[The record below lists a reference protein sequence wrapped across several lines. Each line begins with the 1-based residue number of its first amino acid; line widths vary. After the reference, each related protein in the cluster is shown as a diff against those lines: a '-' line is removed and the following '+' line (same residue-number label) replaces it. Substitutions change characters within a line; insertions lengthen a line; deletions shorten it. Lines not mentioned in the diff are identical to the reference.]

1 MKTMLKP
8 FNELRKVDVSQ
19 YVEKRDGM
27 DYLNWAKCID
37 LLHEHG
43 AENVFFKPLT
53 NENGSSLFMSD
64 QVFTDKNGVTNRCYE
79 VAVEIT
85 IDNDTFVMR
94 SPLMNGT
101 NPVKD
106 NSLSQQRVWNSQC
119 RCFVKGIAIRTGL
132 GFGLWSANDYTE
144 EKVFDDSSKH
154 SLQVI
159 KERVQ
164 KIYTEKHRVKKM
176 SAGDI
181 AKALGKTEDEVKLIF
196 TYYDM
201 LDKFE
206 KDLAKL

>member
-1 MKTMLKP
+1 MLKN
-8 FNELRKVDVSQ
+8 FNELRKVDVTP

-27 DYLNWAKCID
+27 DYLNWARCLD
-37 LLHEHG
+37 LLYEHG
-43 AENVFFKPLT
+43 ATKVFFEPLT

-64 QVFTDKNGVTNRCYE
+64 HTFTDKNGVTNRCYE
-79 VAVEIT
+79 VAVRIT
-85 IDNDTFVMR
+85 IDDDVFVMR

-106 NSLSQQRVWNSQC
+106 NSLTQQRVWNAQT
-119 RCFVKGIAIRTGL
+119 RCFVKGVAIRTGL
-132 GFGLWSANDYTE
+132 GFGLWSDNDYTE

-181 AKALGKTEDEVKLIF
+181 AKALGKSEDEVKLIF

-201 LDKFE
+201 LMKFE
-206 KDLAKL
+206 EDLAKL

>member
-1 MKTMLKP
+1 MLKN
-8 FNELRKVDVSQ
+8 FDEMRKVDVSQ
-19 YVEKRDGM
+19 HVEKRDGM
-27 DYLNWAKCID
+27 DYLNWAKCVD
-37 LLHEHG
+37 LLHDNG
-43 AENVFFKPLT
+43 AEKVFFIPLT

-64 QVFTDKNGVTNRCYE
+64 QTFTDKNGVTNRCYE

-85 IDNDTFVMR
+85 IDDDVFIMR

-101 NPVKD
+101 NPVRD
-106 NSLSQQRVWNSQC
+106 NYLTQQQVWNAQT
-119 RCFVKGIAIRTGL
+119 RCFVKGVALRTGL
-132 GFGLWSANDYTE
+132 GFSLWSDNDYTE

-201 LDKFE
+201 LEKFE
-206 KDLAKL
+206 KDLQQL

>member
-1 MKTMLKP
+1 MLKN
-8 FNELRKVDVSQ
+8 FDELRNVDVSGD
-19 YVEKRDGM
+19 VEQRDGM
-27 DYLNWAKCID
+27 DYLNWAKCVD
-37 LLHEHG
+37 LLHKHG
-43 AENVFFKPLT
+43 AEKVFFEPMT
-53 NENGSSLFMSD
+53 NENGSSLFMSE
-64 QVFTDKNGVTNRCYE
+64 QTFTDKNGNSNRCYE
-79 VAVEIT
+79 VAVKIT
-85 IDNDTFVMR
+85 IDDDVFVMR

-106 NSLSQQRVWNSQC
+106 NSLSQQRVWNAQT
-119 RCFVKGIAIRTGL
+119 RCFVKGVALRTGL
-132 GFGLWSANDYTE
+132 GFGLWSTNDYTE

-164 KIYTEKHRVKKM
+164 KTYTEKHRVKKM

-201 LDKFE
+201 LEKFE
-206 KDLAKL
+206 KDLQQL

>member
-1 MKTMLKP
+1 MLKP
-8 FNELRKVDVSQ
+8 FNELRKVDVTP
-19 YVEKRDGM
+19 YVEQRDNM
-27 DYLNWAKCID
+27 DYLNWAKCLD
-37 LLHEHG
+37 LLYEHG
-43 AENVFFKPLT
+43 AEKVFFKPLT

-85 IDNDTFVMR
+85 IDDDVFVMR

-106 NSLSQQRVWNSQC
+106 NSLTQQRVWNAQT
-119 RCFVKGIAIRTGL
+119 RCFVKGVAIRTGL
-132 GFGLWSANDYTE
+132 GFGLWSDNDYTE

-181 AKALGKTEDEVKLIF
+181 AKALGKSEDEVKLIF

-201 LDKFE
+201 LMKFE
-206 KDLAKL
+206 EDLAKL

>member
-1 MKTMLKP
+1 MLKS
-8 FNELRKVDVSQ
+8 FAEMRKIDVS
-19 YVEKRDGM
+19 EFTDKRDGM
-27 DYLNWAKCID
+27 DYLNWAKCVD
-37 LLHEHG
+37 LLYDNG
-43 AENVFFKPLT
+43 AEKVFFEPLV
-53 NENGSSLFMSD
+53 NENGSSLFMSE
-64 QVFTDKNGVTNRCYE
+64 QTFTDKNGNTNRCYE

-85 IDNDTFVMR
+85 IDDDVFVMR
-94 SPLMNGT
+94 SPLMNGS

-106 NSLSQQRVWNSQC
+106 NSLTQQRVWNAQT
-119 RCFVKGIAIRTGL
+119 RCFVKGVALRTGL

-164 KIYTEKHRVKKM
+164 QIYTEKHRVKKM
-176 SAGDI
+176 SASEI

-196 TYYDM
+196 TYFDM

-206 KDLAKL
+206 RDLMQL